1 MITVAIQKGNYV
13 QIFNEKNYLIKNV
26 YGTLYGYTANTYS
39 IRKGNYIYTYDEKG
53 HMLSQKYSKEG

>member
-1 MITVAIQKGNYV
+1 MISVAIQKGNYV

-26 YGTLYGYTANTYS
+26 YV
-39 IRKGNYIYTYDEKG
+39 YTYDEKG